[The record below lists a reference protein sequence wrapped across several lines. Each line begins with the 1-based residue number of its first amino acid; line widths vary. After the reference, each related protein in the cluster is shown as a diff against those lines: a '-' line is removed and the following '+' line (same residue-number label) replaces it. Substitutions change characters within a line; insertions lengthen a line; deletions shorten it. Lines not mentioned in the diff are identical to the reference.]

1 MRRWTAALAM
11 TVVLAGCG
19 GGEPTETLN
28 QQPAWQGGASA
39 DPATPAALT
48 PEEAKRRYLAIVEP
62 YNTALEKLET
72 AANAGKPWRTVRKL
86 AAEVAR
92 TNATH
97 AAALRET
104 TWPAAARAPM
114 AALLAEND
122 VALRHWRRAG
132 EAADA
137 EALMREIRA
146 AAAHS
151 GAEEAG
157 RVRAALGLPA
167 YREG

>member
-19 GGEPTETLN
+19 GGEQTETLN

-92 TNATH
+92 TNAEH
-97 AAALRET
+97 AVALRET
-104 TWPAAARAPM
+104 TWPAAARTPM

-137 EALMREIRA
+137 EVLMREIRK

-157 RVRAALGLPA
+157 KVRAALGLPA

>member
-1 MRRWTAALAM
+1 MRRWTAVLAL
-11 TVVLAGCG
+11 TVMLAGCG
-19 GGEPTETLN
+19 GGDQTETPAR
-28 QQPAWQGGASA
+28 QPAWQGGASA
-39 DPATPAALT
+39 GPSSPAALS
-48 PEEAKRRYLAIVEP
+48 PEEAKSRYLAIVEP

-72 AANAGKPWRTVRKL
+72 AANAGKPWRTVRKM

-92 TNATH
+92 TNAAH

-104 TWPAAARAPM
+104 AWPEQARAPM
-114 AALLAEND
+114 AALLKEND

-137 EALMREIRA
+137 AALMREIRA

-157 RVRAALGLPA
+157 KVRAALGLPP
-167 YREG
+167 YRES